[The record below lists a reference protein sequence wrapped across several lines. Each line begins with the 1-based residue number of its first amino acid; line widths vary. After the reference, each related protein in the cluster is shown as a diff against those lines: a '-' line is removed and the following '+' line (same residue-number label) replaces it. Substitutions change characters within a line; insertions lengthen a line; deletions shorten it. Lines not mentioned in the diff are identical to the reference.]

1 MNRKLI
7 IIAALVA
14 LGLAGLTV
22 LNLSSANRADALE
35 VTAQTN
41 EVTRS
46 FAVEN
51 MTCPACPFTVKKAMA
66 RVEGVS
72 SVTVDFAAKTATAV
86 FDATVTTAKE
96 IAAASADVGYPAT
109 PVDGWEEM

>member
-1 MNRKLI
+1 MNRILI
-7 IIAALVA
+7 IIAAVVA
-14 LGLAGLTV
+14 LGLTGLTV
-22 LNLSSANRADALE
+22 LNLSPANRADASQ
-35 VTAQTN
+35 VAAQTN

-51 MTCPACPFTVKKAMA
+51 MTCPACPFTVKKVMA

-86 FDATVTTAKE
+86 FDATVTTAQE
-96 IAAASADVGYPAT
+96 IAAASADVEYPAT
-109 PVDGWEEM
+109 PIDG

>member
-14 LGLAGLTV
+14 LGLTGLTV
-22 LNLSSANRADALE
+22 LNISPANRADASQ

-41 EVTRS
+41 EVTQS
-46 FAVEN
+46 FAVGN

-66 RVEGVS
+66 RVEGVQ
-72 SVTVDFAAKTATAV
+72 SVNVDFDAKTATAV
-86 FDATVTTAKE
+86 FDPTVTTAQE
-96 IAAASADVGYPAT
+96 IAAASTNVGYPTT
-109 PVDGWEEM
+109 PIDG